1 MQRLCTKV
9 YITCVKWEALKW
21 KTNIMNKKSANK
33 HLYKKR
39 LFWGVCYRL
48 LLMHGQLPVSG
59 YVTTEKISSDKMPFN
74 TRTQSDLNLFW
85 HVIDQHIGLSVKE
98 REKKS

>member
-1 MQRLCTKV
+1 
-9 YITCVKWEALKW
+9 
-21 KTNIMNKKSANK
+21 
-33 HLYKKR
+33 
-39 LFWGVCYRL
+39 
-48 LLMHGQLPVSG
+48 MHGQLPVSG

-98 REKKS
+98 REKKIIDWCKKKKLKKKAS